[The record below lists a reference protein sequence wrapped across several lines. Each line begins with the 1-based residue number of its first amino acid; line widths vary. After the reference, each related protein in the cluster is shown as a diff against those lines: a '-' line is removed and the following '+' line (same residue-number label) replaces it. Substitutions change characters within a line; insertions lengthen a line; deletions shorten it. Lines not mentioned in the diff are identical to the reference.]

1 LLTKYFYV
9 RNTILR
15 NLKLVF
21 VFALMMPWVNS
32 IQANTDYLPDLKQIA
47 SDVNDPQGRTILKF
61 QHSSNSNWGY
71 ASSQMD
77 VFYVVIPKEAPSAAL
92 PMKVIFHSAGH
103 SAKTCLQS
111 VADPHY
117 LQSSTEPGF
126 YGLYLDCKGHSDV
139 DWWWGWYGIKDD
151 PNKEAKYKNNL
162 CPTEKR
168 MTDTIMWAI
177 EKYKIDINRIYL
189 CGVSMG
195 GSGSLGFGLRR
206 GDLFAAISV
215 AVPAGADHAMW
226 RNNNFINEPKFDP
239 PYLINFSSPVDAW
252 CKGQEVFIPAML
264 NAKFPLVLAFGPFGH
279 TDNVTSAN
287 PAVVEFPWLSIRKDQ
302 SYPVFTNAT
311 TDQTFPGYDVNNTT
325 SGQINAYFRWENIA
339 DDSNDYRIK
348 LRLVASSELSKPVAI
363 PTSSTVD
370 VTPRRL
376 QKFHIRPNTE
386 YKYILTQ
393 GGNTIQSGAVFS
405 DGGGLLTIRNVTIT
419 TIPLM
424 LEIKK

>member
-1 LLTKYFYV
+1 M
-9 RNTILR
+9 RD
-15 NLKLVF
+15 LKLIF
-21 VFALMMPWVNS
+21 VLMMICVGS
-32 IQANTDYLPDLKQIA
+32 TRANTDYLPGLQQIA

-61 QHSSNSNWGY
+61 QHSTNPNWGY
-71 ASSQMD
+71 ASTQTD
-77 VFYVVIPKEAPSAAL
+77 VFYVVVPKEKQSAGL

-103 SAKTCLQS
+103 SAKTCLET
-111 VADPHY
+111 AGANPNY
-117 LQSSTEPGF
+117 LQSNTEPGF

-139 DWWWGWYGIKDD
+139 DWWWGWYKIKDD

-226 RNNNFINEPKFDP
+226 RNNNFVDEPKFDP

-252 CKGQEVFIPAML
+252 CKGQEVLIPAML

-279 TDNVTSAN
+279 TDNVSSAN
-287 PAVVEFPWLSIRKDQ
+287 PVVVGFPWLSIRKDQ

-311 TDQTFPGYDVNNTT
+311 TDQTFPGYDVNNLS
-325 SGQINAYFRWENIA
+325 SGQVNAYFRWENIA
-339 DDSNDYRIK
+339 DDSNAYRIK
-348 LRLVASSELSKPVAI
+348 LRLVASSELSKPVTI
-363 PTSSTVD
+363 PVSSTAD

-376 QKFHIRPNTE
+376 QKFHIAPNT
-386 YKYILTQ
+386 KYSYTSTCNDRILQ
-393 GGNTIQSGAVFS
+393 HGIAVSNGN
-405 DGGGLLTIRNVTIT
+405 GLLTIPGLTIT
-419 TIPLM
+419 TMPLL
-424 LEIKK
+424 LEIKP